1 MKVCLMTSV
10 YALSES
16 DRNGSFLVESTRY
29 LKERGHEVKV
39 FAPSYEGLGDHQIE
53 GVDVHRFRYFFKK
66 FENLTHGQGAPNRI
80 RNPIYLFVAFFYIL
94 FGLVA
99 AVRFCRREK
108 FDVIHVHWP
117 FPHGM
122 WGWAASK
129 LSRTPMV
136 LTFHGAELLLAKKFF
151 FVNAFL
157 KHAIK
162 HSRGIICNSTF
173 TAAEVAKLTDKE
185 ITVIPFGVTVNVKE
199 KSPVREG
206 DTHNLLFAGRIIG
219 RKGLEYLIR
228 AIPLIDD
235 ALPVHLNIA
244 GEGNVRASLQALTT
258 ELGLDDKVTFHGFV
272 PNAQL
277 EDMYA
282 HADLFILPAIVD
294 DRGDTEGLGVVLVE
308 ALSYQVP
315 VVASRVGGI
324 PDVIIDG
331 ETGTLVPE
339 KSPEAIADAVQQL
352 LKDRERADGMVEKG
366 LAHARSYFD
375 WGRITDLLMQTY
387 KKALD

>member
-1 MKVCLMTSV
+1 
-10 YALSES
+10 
-16 DRNGSFLVESTRY
+16 
-29 LKERGHEVKV
+29 
-39 FAPSYEGLGDHQIE
+39 
-53 GVDVHRFRYFFKK
+53 
-66 FENLTHGQGAPNRI
+66 
-80 RNPIYLFVAFFYIL
+80 
-94 FGLVA
+94 
-99 AVRFCRREK
+99 
-108 FDVIHVHWP
+108 
-117 FPHGM
+117 
-122 WGWAASK
+122 
-129 LSRTPMV
+129 MV